1 MSVTKNGATSARL
14 FTSLVAVTTVGVADV
29 ATSVTLA
36 VGVALAEI
44 TELASTAEVFTL
56 AAAAT
61 VSKEKRGEKR
71 VMSCIGGEQY
81 GGRIDRGGGRGV

>member
-1 MSVTKNGATSARL
+1 MSDLGEGKKYCGRL
-14 FTSLVAVTTVGVADV
+14 T
-29 ATSVTLA
+29 
-36 VGVALAEI
+36 
-44 TELASTAEVFTL
+44 VFTL

-81 GGRIDRGGGRGV
+81 GGRIDKGGGRGV